1 MRKITLLL
9 LVFALIACSRSKFE
23 KEWTSEKAP
32 ETFSARFETTE
43 GNFEIEIKR
52 SNSPAAA
59 DRLYQLISHGY
70 YDNSVFYRVV
80 PNYVAQFGNTDMA
93 VMEQWRSV
101 KIPDE
106 PVRLGN
112 RKGTISFA
120 RYGKETRDLEL
131 FINLNHNIRLDTA
144 VVDGVKGYPALGH
157 VSKGMETVE
166 ELYSGYGERT
176 MPEADDM
183 YANRPDFMRTFANL
197 DLIKKA
203 YLLD

>member
-1 MRKITLLL
+1 M
-9 LVFALIACSRSKFE
+9 VFTFIACSRSKFE
-23 KEWTSEKAP
+23 KEWTTEKAP
-32 ETFSARFETTE
+32 ETFSARFETTK
-43 GNFEIEIKR
+43 GNFEIEIRR

-80 PNYVAQFGNTDMA
+80 PNYVAQFGNTDVA

-112 RKGTISFA
+112 KKGTISFA

-131 FINLNHNIRLDTA
+131 FINLNHNIRLDTTF
-144 VVDGVKGYPALGH
+144 VDGVKGYPALGQ
-157 VSKGMETVE
+157 VSKGMEVVE

-176 MPEADDM
+176 MPEADNM
-183 YANRPDFMRTFANL
+183 YADRPDFMRTFVNL
-197 DLIKKA
+197 DVIRTA
-203 YLLD
+203 YILSEE